1 MSSRRIETP
10 IAFKGLYE
18 PHRYKVFYGGRG
30 GAKSWAFADAL
41 LALGDSK
48 PLRVLCA
55 REKQV
60 SIKDSVHQLLCDRI
74 KAHDFNGY
82 TVTDTEIKHPNG
94 TRFFFKGLW
103 QNVDNIKSAES
114 IDIVWVE
121 EAHSVSEDSWK
132 KLTPTI
138 RKPGSEIWVSFNPD
152 LKSDAA
158 YQRFVLNPPPNS
170 LVVKVSYQDNPW
182 LSDEIRQEIE
192 HMRLTDYDEYRHVY
206 GGELKEFADGA
217 IYAKQLK
224 QAHDDGRICSIPV
237 ESSVEVHTAWDLGR
251 NDTTAIWFFQIVG
264 KEHRFIDYY
273 EHRLV
278 DLDHYIRVLKD
289 RGYNYGTHY
298 LPHDV
303 EVTELSSQRGSRRQ
317 ILEDGGV
324 KPVKVV
330 PRVADINS
338 GIEVTRKALSRCW
351 FDEKRCMEGLDALKS
366 YQYQWD
372 DKHDTFRKTP
382 VHNWASN
389 GADALR
395 QYAQGFREERKARPI
410 KFEGWA
416 A

>member
-18 PHRYKVFYGGRG
+18 PHRYKVYYGGRG

-41 LALGDSK
+41 LTLGDSK
-48 PLRVLCA
+48 PLRILCA

-74 KAHDFNGY
+74 KAHGFDRY

-132 KLTPTI
+132 KLVPTI

-158 YQRFVLNPPPNS
+158 YQRFVLNPPPNA
-170 LVVKVSYQDNPW
+170 LVVKVSYKDNPW
-182 LSDEIRQEIE
+182 LSDEIRQEID
-192 HMRLTDYDEYRHVY
+192 HMRETDPDEYRHVY
-206 GGELKEFADGA
+206 EGELKEFADGA
-217 IYAKQLK
+217 IYAKQLR
-224 QAHDDGRICSIPV
+224 QAQDEGRICSIPI

-251 NDTTAIWFFQIVG
+251 NDTTAIWFFQVVG

-278 DLDHYIRVLKD
+278 DLDHYIRVIKD
-289 RGYNYGTHY
+289 KGYNYGTHY

-317 ILEDGGV
+317 ILEDGGI
-324 KPVKVV
+324 KPIKVV

-395 QYAQGFREERKARPI
+395 QYAQGFREASKPKPI
-410 KFEGWA
+410 NFAGWA